1 MGATANIRPWKKL
14 PLIVAGKSTCW
25 SILATQQQNVIGSL
39 LECFPNEFLAHLGG
53 RAAPCEPELVAEL
66 VDIRDGAAVLDAR
79 HRDKQAD
86 WSYDKWYSGKV
97 PAECLSSTPAH

>member
-1 MGATANIRPWKKL
+1 ME
-14 PLIVAGKSTCW
+14 IVRRRLLTVTERSRCY
-25 SILATQQQNVIGSL
+25 LATQQQNIIGSL
-39 LECFPNEFLAHLGG
+39 LECYRKEFVAHLEG

-97 PAECLSSTPAH
+97 PAECLIGATPPWR